1 MSFVTIINYRKTFQE
16 FARELGDNNIQVLI
30 EEADKID
37 GIEPELKDE
46 LKDLNE
52 RWDKI
57 HDATKDRTE
66 SYEDLMSKWGAFRE
80 QQLTL
85 LNWVDEKDAEAT
97 GGKEQVNLADED
109 ETAEYIKKLKV
120 RFSNSIVLQHVSLI
134 SCYSYS
140 RRVPLSVIIRV

>member
-1 MSFVTIINYRKTFQE
+1 MKQAFCVVQE
-16 FARELGDNNIQVLI
+16 FVKELDDNNIQVLI

-46 LKDLNE
+46 LKDLDE

-57 HDATKDRTE
+57 DDDTKDRTE

-85 LNWVDEKDAEAT
+85 LNWIDEKDAEAT
-97 GGKEQVNLADED
+97 GVKEQVNLADED
-109 ETAEYIKKLKV
+109 EIADYVKKLKV
-120 RFSNSIVLQHVSLI
+120 RKRNTNFEIVFGILYTVQFFHKVQN
-134 SCYSYS
+134 C
-140 RRVPLSVIIRV
+140 